1 MPIPA
6 EVRDQNHKKRNLRK
20 EAKIFEDKK
29 AFSKN
34 FNEKE
39 LFSNL
44 IEIVTKASHLLSS
57 VGALGKPTDNM
68 KILEMSLN
76 KNYIM
81 LDKSK
86 MLIMKLDKIFIIV
99 PFTITKIEIR
109 MRNVIINMRPKFEA
123 ISRFATIFLELYG
136 EKSKIDKKEEMAW
149 M

>member
-29 AFSKN
+29 TFSKT

-99 PFTITKIEIR
+99 PFTITKIE
-109 MRNVIINMRPKFEA
+109 A
-123 ISRFATIFLELYG
+123 ISRFTTIFLELYA